1 MKHAQN
7 RITLKTIAEHCGYSV
22 NTVSLALR
30 NDPRLSDATIQ
41 KVQQTAD
48 ALGYIRNSLASS
60 LRSGKSHMIAVIIE
74 HAHNP
79 HYTFLIDDI
88 VALLHEHGYIP
99 LLLFT
104 RSSEETEQQ
113 MLKLALSLSADGI
126 ILFVHGSAEHSSKM
140 LLTLTIPVILIDRGI
155 PGTELD
161 RVCVNDYSGG
171 YLAGQKLAELG
182 HSHFLYIAGPSFIE
196 SQIRRQQGLLHVLQ
210 AHGLTSDHLRI
221 ISCEEINLAIEQNTI
236 LQLLK
241 PIDYTAIICY
251 NDEYAYYILNT
262 LRQNGYRVPEDLS
275 ICGFD
280 HICSS
285 MPYLPPL
292 SSISYPKDRSLAQT
306 VVRFLLNR
314 LAHPSCPVQIDEFP
328 AVYYEEGTVSICH
341 GKEHHTDTDQ
351 KE

>member
-1 MKHAQN
+1 MACAPN
-7 RITLKTIAEHCGYSV
+7 RITLKTIAEYCDCSV

-30 NDPRLSDATIQ
+30 NDSRISEATLR
-41 KVQQTAD
+41 KVQQAAD
-48 ALGYIRNSLASS
+48 ELGYIRNSLASS

-88 VALLHEHGYIP
+88 VAELRTHGYIP

-104 RSSEETEQQ
+104 HSSEETEQQ

-126 ILFVHGSAEHSSKM
+126 ILFVHGTAEHSAKM
-140 LLTLTIPVILIDRGI
+140 LRSLTLPVILIDRGV
-155 PGTELD
+155 PGTEMD
-161 RVCVNDYSGG
+161 CVCVNDYDGG
-171 YLAGQKLAELG
+171 YLAGQKLTRLS
-182 HSHFLYIAGPSFIE
+182 HSRFLYIAGPPTIE
-196 SQIRRQQGLLHVLQ
+196 SQIRRQQGILHALQ
-210 AHGLTSDHLRI
+210 DAHLPSDALRI
-221 ISCEEINLAIEQNTI
+221 ISFEEINRTIEQNTI
-236 LQLLK
+236 LQLLH
-241 PIDYTAIICY
+241 PINYTAIIAY
-251 NDEYAYYILNT
+251 NDEFAYYVMNT
-262 LRQNGYRVPEDLS
+262 LRQNGHRIPEDIS

-314 LAHPSCPVQIDEFP
+314 LERPNRPVQIDEFP
-328 AVYYEEGTVSICH
+328 AVYYEEGTVAICH
-341 GKEHHTDTDQ
+341 DKKHHTDTNQ